1 MRQSIS
7 VVQLNRIGAV
17 AVPIGVAA
25 VIIPWRTTFALPA
38 AALILVAAIAVL
50 SIRGDRASGY
60 LAAIVATLSFDFFL
74 TRPYERLSIISR
86 PDIETTICLFVV
98 GVVITEVS
106 VLSRLRHQR
115 ALDES
120 GYVALMHRV
129 SEEVASG
136 RSTAEVIEAARTGLF
151 ALLSLRAARYESGT
165 AERRRA
171 RVEPDGT
178 IISGA
183 ITWSNES
190 LGLPG
195 PELEIAVRDRG
206 RQIGRFV
213 LTPTPGLPVPTRRL
227 MVAAALCDLVGS
239 ALASVPRSA

>member
-38 AALILVAAIAVL
+38 AALILVAAVALL

-60 LAAIVATLSFDFFL
+60 LASIVATLSFDFFL
-74 TRPYERLSIISR
+74 TRPYERLAINSR
-86 PDIETTICLFVV
+86 PEIETTICLFLV
-98 GVVITEVS
+98 GLVITEVS

-120 GYVALMHRV
+120 GYVALMHR
-129 SEEVASG
+129 
-136 RSTAEVIEAARTGLF
+136 
-151 ALLSLRAARYESGT
+151 LRAARYESGS

-183 ITWSNES
+183 LTWNNES

-195 PELEIAVRDRG
+195 PEVEIAVRDRG

-239 ALASVPRSA
+239 ALASVPKSA